1 MRIRQLYLI
10 SYYPQT
16 CVQNTHDTT
25 AGIVRRRAFVHL
37 LRTRAR
43 AERSTVCVRADVC
56 RPTRTGSSAGSVH
69 LVATI

>member
-37 LRTRAR
+37 LRSHARTRR
-43 AERSTVCVRADVC
+43 TFDSVRSC
-56 RPTRTGSSAGSVH
+56 
-69 LVATI
+69 